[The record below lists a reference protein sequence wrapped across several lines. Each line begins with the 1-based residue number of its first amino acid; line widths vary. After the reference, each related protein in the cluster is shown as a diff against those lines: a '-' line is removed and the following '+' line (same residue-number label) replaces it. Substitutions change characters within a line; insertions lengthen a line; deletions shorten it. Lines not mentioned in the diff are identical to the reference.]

1 MKFIPKKVLLYTS
14 KCTRNKDLHQFS
26 SDSSMVLK
34 TQKSPGHILARTWM
48 R

>member
-34 TQKSPGHILARTWM
+34 TQKSPGHILART
-48 R
+48 